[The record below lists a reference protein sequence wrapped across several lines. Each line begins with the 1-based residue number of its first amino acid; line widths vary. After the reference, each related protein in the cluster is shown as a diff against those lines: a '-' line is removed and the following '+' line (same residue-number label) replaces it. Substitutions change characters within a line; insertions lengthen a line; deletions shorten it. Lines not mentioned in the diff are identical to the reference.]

1 MGRLTAPFIQT
12 FSEIVTNSTLSAKEI
27 AEQQLEMA
35 IQLWHAKQYVS
46 AITLA
51 GAAEEILGKCLRRS
65 GMEPSFD
72 NIKASIIKISRLL
85 VGNEDPESEKIVAEL
100 FNQTKNEL
108 KHYAGDDSLSFNLI
122 EDSVDLLERAITNY
136 QMLTGTVTDS
146 MISFWKEI
154 DRN

>member
-1 MGRLTAPFIQT
+1 MTDI
-12 FSEIVTNSTLSAKEI
+12 TLSAQEI

-51 GAAEEILGKCLRRS
+51 GVAEEILGKRLRRC

-72 NIKASIIKISRLL
+72 NIKASIIQISHII
-85 VGNEDPESEKIVAEL
+85 GDDDPRSEKIVAEL
-100 FNQTKNEL
+100 LNQTKNDL
-108 KHYAGDDSLSFNLI
+108 KHYAGDDSLSINLI
-122 EDSVDLLERAITNY
+122 EDSVELLERAITNY

-146 MISFWKEI
+146 MISFWGEI
-154 DRN
+154 DGK